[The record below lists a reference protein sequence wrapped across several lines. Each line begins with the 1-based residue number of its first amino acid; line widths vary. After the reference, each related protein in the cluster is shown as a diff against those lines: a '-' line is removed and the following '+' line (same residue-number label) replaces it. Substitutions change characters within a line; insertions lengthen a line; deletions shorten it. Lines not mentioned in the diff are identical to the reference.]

1 MVKGIIAVALV
12 SFWVVL
18 HCSLV
23 QGRQQD
29 EMIGKLYR
37 KMSGMASGKDEK

>member
-1 MVKGIIAVALV
+1 MVKEIIVVALN
-12 SFWVVL
+12 SF
-18 HCSLV
+18 SLV